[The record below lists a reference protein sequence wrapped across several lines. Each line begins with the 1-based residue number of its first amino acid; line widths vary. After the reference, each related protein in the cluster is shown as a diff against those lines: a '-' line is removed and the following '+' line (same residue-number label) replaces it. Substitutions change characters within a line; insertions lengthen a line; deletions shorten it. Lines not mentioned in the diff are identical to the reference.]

1 MGWYFRKSK
10 SIGPVRLNFSKSGMS
25 VSSGVKGARMTF
37 VPRGTFVSVG
47 GNGVYYRKKLG
58 SSTKN
63 TLSHDNSYARRA
75 SSCGTDNCSQTV
87 DAIKV
92 QARTDGPSVTN
103 QAIVKD
109 IKRVRLF
116 NWLWAALSV
125 LLMAY
130 VGWWT
135 FPIMPVLHIL
145 PTRFFRAEVDYEMD
159 GESALEW
166 EKFSEFFSALKTNK
180 KLCAC

>member
-25 VSSGVKGARMTF
+25 VSSGVKGARMIF
-37 VPRGTFVSVG
+37 GPRGTFVTVG

-63 TLSHDNSYARRA
+63 TLSHDNSYARSA

-92 QARTDGPSVTN
+92 QTRTDGPSVTN

-116 NWLWAALSV
+116 NLLWAALSV

-130 VGWWT
+130 VGWGDVPDYAGT
-135 FPIMPVLHIL
+135 PHFADS
-145 PTRFFRAEVDYEMD
+145 FFQGR
-159 GESALEW
+159 GRL
-166 EKFSEFFSALKTNK
+166 
-180 KLCAC
+180 